1 VLSYGPAYT
10 EIGQILLT
18 NTETLAHE
26 ANWATNGLQA
36 IAEVISEHRGYVE
49 DKYGHGPLLTSNEG
63 DHEFDNKVFTMRTYC
78 WCDGAIEGH
87 EYACPPNFIYKPS
100 GFTVTWYKHAG
111 RGITSNIEWMP
122 ALKWHRIVN
131 RCIESVG
138 K

>member
-87 EYACPPNFIYKPS
+87 EDACPPNFIYKPS